1 MEVLNM
7 NNKLPE
13 TYIKGIQS
21 RSKWHYLKGWIIRG
35 WNNLKY
41 AIIRNM
47 ARRNGATIGE
57 AVVLPVS
64 LARRANGNLVVGS
77 HVSIQTDKLDLR
89 NPIHIGNHVI
99 IGADSEIL
107 TTSHNI
113 DSPAFEQK
121 DYGITID
128 DYVWIPTKVT
138 ILPSCRHIG
147 RGAVVSTGS
156 VVVRDVD
163 AMSVVGGNPAKEF
176 KKRKTVHT
184 DLVVESLLGGDFEA
198 YRFAHDN

>member
-1 MEVLNM
+1 M
-7 NNKLPE
+7 NNNLPE
-13 TYIKGIQS
+13 SYIVRIKS
-21 RSKWHYLKGWIIRG
+21 RSKWHYLKGWLIRG

-41 AIIRNM
+41 AFVRIV

-57 AVVLPVS
+57 VVVMPMS
-64 LARRANGNLVVGS
+64 LARKANNNLIVGS
-77 HVSIQTDKLDLR
+77 HVTIQTDRLDLR

-107 TTSHNI
+107 TTSHDI

-138 ILPSCRHIG
+138 ILPSCCHIG
-147 RGAVVSTGS
+147 RGAVVSAGS
-156 VVVRDVD
+156 VVVRDVES
-163 AMSVVGGNPAKEF
+163 MSVVGGNPAKEI
-176 KKRKTVHT
+176 KKRKAVHS
-184 DLVVESLLGGDFEA
+184 DLVVESLLGGDFGA
-198 YRFAHDN
+198 YRTARES